1 MSRVSD
7 PMWQQV
13 RPEDC
18 HRSDKEVSQGPGCRY
33 LLLGGRGA
41 GMELERQWGNR
52 SEKRFKKRKP
62 VVVEKRG
69 DWGGRRF
76 KR

>member
-1 MSRVSD
+1 
-7 PMWQQV
+7 
-13 RPEDC
+13 
-18 HRSDKEVSQGPGCRY
+18 
-33 LLLGGRGA
+33 
-41 GMELERQWGNR
+41 MELERQWGKR

-69 DWGGRRF
+69 DWGGGRRF